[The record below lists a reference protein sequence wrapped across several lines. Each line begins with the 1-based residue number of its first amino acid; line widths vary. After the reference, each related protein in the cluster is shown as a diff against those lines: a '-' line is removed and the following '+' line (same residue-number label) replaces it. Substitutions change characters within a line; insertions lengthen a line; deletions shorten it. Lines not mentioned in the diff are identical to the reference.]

1 MNYNKI
7 NNIVGWL
14 CFFIAALVYA
24 LTIEPTTSF
33 WDTGEFIA
41 AAHKMQI
48 VHQPGAPLFLILQN
62 VFSNLAFGNPERI
75 AYWMNMGSAIS
86 SAFTILFLFWTVTA
100 LARRIINPVFS
111 ISEKD
116 GHMDVASL
124 IKIIGAGA
132 VGALAYTFSDTFW
145 FSAVESEV
153 YAMSSL
159 CTAVVFWAILK
170 WEARVGQPGAD
181 RWLVFI
187 AYIMG
192 LSIGVHLLNLLTIP
206 ALALVIYFKKTQKI
220 STKGI
225 LKTLSIGILVLG
237 VILWGIIQYLV
248 KGAAYFDLF
257 FVNTLGM
264 SFGTGVYI
272 FAFLIT
278 GSILY
283 GIWYSIQKVKPM
295 LNIMMLS
302 LAFVVIGYSSFA
314 MVLIR
319 AKANPTLNNSDP
331 DNAFSFLRYLNRE
344 QYGNEPLITGPYFD
358 SRLIDINRGFNM
370 YVKGADK
377 YNVIGQ
383 KLDYVYD
390 RQTFFPRIYNTRD
403 NNPAVY
409 RQWLGLDE
417 NQQSSFADNL
427 KFFFTYQI
435 GHMYT
440 RYFMWNFAGRQNH
453 EQGQGNFTDGNWI
466 SGIKF
471 IDNWRLGGQYDLPKL
486 METDPSHNKLYF
498 LPLLLGLAGA
508 LWHFKRNKKDAGIV
522 GLLFFF
528 TGLAIVLYLN
538 QSPLQPRERDYAY
551 AGSFYAFAIWIG
563 LGVLA
568 IADWLQKKANAKNA
582 AIIATVISLLAVPA
596 LMATQGWDDHDRSAK
611 YVARDMAKNYLESC
625 APNSILFTY
634 GDNDTFP
641 LWYAQEVENIRP
653 DVRLVNLSLLGSDWY
668 VRQLKE
674 KVNNAEA
681 LPISMENS
689 QFAEGTRDFIEYYD
703 FGITRPIEIKD
714 ILAVLLS
721 ENPNDKV
728 KQQDGS
734 FVNILPTKNLQLTI
748 NKNDVIKNN
757 VVPADWQDRIADTMQ
772 WEHPANHVS
781 RDQLAVLDILVH
793 NDWKRPIYFGNG
805 IPPSNLMGLE
815 KYLVSEGFVSRLMP
829 INVAGNPDSNQPS
842 PELINTEVLYD
853 SLMNKYVWGNMKNA
867 TFLDDFSYGMIG
879 QISYM
884 FESEADALI
893 KQGKIAEAKQ
903 VLNRW
908 LDIIPE
914 RMYRTFDGIRYYFIA
929 DLLYKV
935 GETEKA
941 NALVK
946 KNMDFLSGQLNYF
959 AAIAKTKPNLETT
972 RIRYA
977 MGAIDGMIDST
988 QTFKQEKL
996 NQELQL
1002 VFNNYLAHFSGPA
1015 MN

>member
-7 NNIVGWL
+7 NTISGWI
-14 CFFIAALVYA
+14 CFFIAALVYS

-48 VHQPGAPLFLILQN
+48 VHQPGAPLFLMLQN
-62 VFSNLAFGNPERI
+62 IFSNLAFGNPERI
-75 AYWMNMGSAIS
+75 AYWMNMGSALS

-100 LARRIINPVFS
+100 LARRVITPDFS
-111 ISEKD
+111 IVKKAAGPD
-116 GHMDVASL
+116 TASM
-124 IKIIGAGA
+124 IKIIGAGV

-170 WEARVGQPGAD
+170 WEVRVGQPDAD
-181 RWLVFI
+181 RWLLFI

-206 ALALVIYFKKTQKI
+206 ALALVIYFKKAPTV
-220 STKGI
+220 STTGVI
-225 LKTLSIGILVLG
+225 KTLAIGILILG
-237 VILWGIIQYLV
+237 IILWGVIQYLI

-257 FVNTLGM
+257 FVNTIGM
-264 SFGTGVYI
+264 SFDTGVSVFTVLVI
-272 FAFLIT
+272 GCLV
-278 GSILY
+278 Y
-283 GIWYSIQKVKPM
+283 GIWYSIQKVKPI
-295 LNIMMLS
+295 LNIIMLS
-302 LAFVVIGYSSFA
+302 LAFIIIGYSSFA
-314 MVLIR
+314 MVMIR

-331 DNAFSFLRYLNRE
+331 DNVFSFLRYLNRE
-344 QYGNEPLITGPYFD
+344 QYESEPLITGPYFD
-358 SRLIDINRGFNM
+358 SQPIDISRGFNM
-370 YVKGADK
+370 YVKGAEK
-377 YNVIGQ
+377 YNTIGQ
-383 KLDYVYD
+383 KLNYIYD
-390 RQTFFPRIYNTRD
+390 RQTFFPRIYSIR
-403 NNPAVY
+403 NNDPAFY
-409 RQWLGLDE
+409 RQWLNLAE
-417 NQQSSFADNL
+417 NEQSSFSDNL

-435 GHMYT
+435 GHLYT
-440 RYFMWNFAGRQNH
+440 RYFMWNFAGRQNQ
-453 EQGQGNFTDGNWI
+453 EQGLGNFTDGNWI

-471 IDNWRLGGQYDLPKL
+471 IDNWRLGGQYDMPQS
-486 METDPSHNKLYF
+486 METAPSHNKLYF

-568 IADWLQKKANAKNA
+568 VADWLQKKTNAKNA
-582 AIIATVISLLAVPA
+582 AIVATVISLLAAPV
-596 LMATQGWDDHDRSAK
+596 LMAEQGWDDHDRSAK

-641 LWYAQEVENIRP
+641 LWYVQEVENIRP
-653 DVRLVNLSLLGSDWY
+653 DVRLVNLSLLNADWY

-674 KVNNAEA
+674 KVNNADA
-681 LPISMENS
+681 LPISMENE
-689 QFAEGTRDFIEYYD
+689 QFTEGTRDLIEYHD
-703 FGITRPIEIKD
+703 MGINTPVELKN

-721 ENPNDKV
+721 ENPNDKI
-728 KQQDGS
+728 KLQDGS
-734 FVNILPTKNLQLTI
+734 LENILPTKKFQLTI
-748 NKNDVIKNN
+748 NKNNVIKNN
-757 VVPADWQDRIADTMQ
+757 VVPADLQDRITDSMQ
-772 WEHPANHVS
+772 WEYPSNRVS
-781 RDQLAVLDILVH
+781 RDQLAIMDILVH

-805 IPPSNLMGLE
+805 IPPSSLMGLE

-829 INVAGNPDSNQPS
+829 ITVIGNLDEDDQPQ
-842 PELINTEVLYD
+842 LINTEALYD
-853 SLMNKYVWGNMKNA
+853 SLMNKYTWGNMKNA
-867 TFLDDFSYGMIG
+867 TFLDEVSYGMIG
-879 QISYM
+879 QLSYM
-884 FESEADALI
+884 FESEANALI
-893 KQGKIAEAKQ
+893 TQGKTTEAKQ

-914 RMYRTFDGIRYYFIA
+914 RMYSTSDGIRYYFIA

-959 AAIAKTKPNLETT
+959 SAIAKTKPNLETR
-972 RIRYA
+972 RIQYA
-977 MGAIDGMIDST
+977 MGAINGMIDST

-1002 VFNNYLAHFSGPA
+1002 VFNNYLAHFSPA
-1015 MN
+1015 DE